1 MNSQQESKS
10 TDNPTLRLD
19 PLRVYTACV
28 SGLGIGLLFWSLSH
42 ISSSLPSI
50 LLFIG
55 LVVVAELTTT
65 EVLAPQMAFS
75 TSSAVVFATF
85 LLFGPL
91 PAALVGMIGGLVTTL
106 VRDITDR
113 RRGRLI
119 GAPLLQRAL
128 FNMGASG
135 LAVVVAGGV
144 YLLPGGRVGDIAL
157 LSNLLLL
164 VLAAAAFETMN
175 AGLVVGAASL
185 QTGQSAFQ
193 IWRQNVSWA
202 TPMNLVSMVVGGGG
216 LALGYQI
223 AGILGVGVFFLPLA
237 LTIYAFRLY
246 LEQTKA
252 QMARLEE
259 IIAER
264 TDDLRQANEELKRL
278 DRLKTNFFSV
288 INHEMR
294 NPLAAIL
301 GYTDLLL
308 MRGPLSPKQEN
319 MLSTIRYSG
328 QRLLDLVNNILDISR
343 LEEGKLTIIPQ
354 TMGVLPAVNQAL
366 EIIKPIAEKKYIS
379 ISVDVS
385 PTTPDVRGDPK
396 RVSQIL
402 VNLLSNAVKYTP
414 DTGSVTISARRNETA
429 NMIEISVA
437 DNGIGI
443 PTDHLPHIFDR
454 FSRFERDVMKDT
466 VGTGLGLSI
475 AKGLLEAHGGE
486 IWVESEEGYGTCFTF
501 TLPIADQQHAQ
512 ADPRHT

>member
-1 MNSQQESKS
+1 
-10 TDNPTLRLD
+10 
-19 PLRVYTACV
+19 
-28 SGLGIGLLFWSLSH
+28 
-42 ISSSLPSI
+42 
-50 LLFIG
+50 
-55 LVVVAELTTT
+55 
-65 EVLAPQMAFS
+65 
-75 TSSAVVFATF
+75 
-85 LLFGPL
+85 
-91 PAALVGMIGGLVTTL
+91 
-106 VRDITDR
+106 
-113 RRGRLI
+113 
-119 GAPLLQRAL
+119 
-128 FNMGASG
+128 
-135 LAVVVAGGV
+135 
-144 YLLPGGRVGDIAL
+144 
-157 LSNLLLL
+157 
-164 VLAAAAFETMN
+164 MN

-185 QTGQSAFQ
+185 QTGQPAFQ

-366 EIIKPIAEKKYIS
+366 EIIKPMAEKKYIS
-379 ISVDVS
+379 ISVDIS

-454 FSRFERDVMKDT
+454 FSRFERDVMKDI

-512 ADPRHT
+512 AAPRHT